1 MCCISFVNVFFK
13 ETIDCLYFRYT
24 ISEYLWRNIPSR
36 GPKLAYPT
44 RMKSPPKPAR
54 TLRIVVVNTAPAD
67 DAGEAALEAQARR
80 NTALRIGLLESG
92 YDIVASL
99 PADIFLPERIAQI
112 QPDMIIID
120 SESDARDVL
129 EHIVI
134 ATRDEPRPIVL
145 FTDDQTTSSMDAA
158 IDAGVSAY
166 IVAGLQAERV
176 KPVLDVA
183 LARFRRE
190 QRLLDELSD
199 TRRQLADRKLIER
212 AKGVLMAK
220 SGLSEEEAYQ
230 KLRGMAMNKKLKL
243 AEVAQRILDVEDLLG

>member
-1 MCCISFVNVFFK
+1 
-13 ETIDCLYFRYT
+13 
-24 ISEYLWRNIPSR
+24 
-36 GPKLAYPT
+36 
-44 RMKSPPKPAR
+44 MKSPPPVQR
-54 TLRIVVVNTAPAD
+54 TLRIVVVNSVSG
-67 DAGEAALEAQARR
+67 AGEQAMAAQARR

-145 FTDDQTTSSMDAA
+145 FTDDQDQGSMDAA

-166 IVAGLQAERV
+166 IVAGLQAGRV

-190 QRLLDELSD
+190 RRLLDELSD
-199 TRRQLADRKLIER
+199 TRRQLADRKLVER
-212 AKGVLMAK
+212 AKGLLMAK
-220 SGLSEEEAYQ
+220 SGLSEEQAYQ
-230 KLRGMAMNKKLKL
+230 KLRSMAMNRKLKL
-243 AEVAQRILDVEDLLG
+243 AELAQRVLDVEDLF